1 MKAIIE
7 KLEAWLWSKEGSCF
21 LFRRI
26 IQIIYRLAVQYEQAN
41 FKERAQALTYTTM
54 LSIVPLLA
62 ITFSILAGFGVHNEL
77 EPLMLKGLAFLGEQN
92 ANDFVNLLVGF
103 VENTRGVILGGA
115 GFVVLLYTAINL
127 MTTIESAFNRIW
139 RVAKGRSLRERILNY
154 VVVILIGPIFAFL
167 AFSFLSS
174 SIVLRVSGFV
184 SNPLIN
190 FLLGQA
196 FTIGIVTFVIWLGYI
211 FITYR
216 KVDII
221 PALIGALIASNAWY
235 FIGKLFTYF
244 VVMSGKQSQIYSG
257 FASVVLFIMWMYL
270 SWLIVLVGSQIAYY
284 LQFPE
289 KILQDDD
296 GVEKASQ
303 LEVTL
308 CLEAKD
314 IDRQE
319 WFVKSMKS
327 ESVDVN
333 VPVKNNKVESILTLK
348 KVKEETVHQIA
359 NATVVQTVEEIPQD
373 AFTGDETTHSEKRLS

>member
-1 MKAIIE
+1 MKAMIA
-7 KLEAWLWSKEGSCF
+7 KLEAWLWSKEGPYF

-26 IQIIYRLAVQYEQAN
+26 VQIIYRLAVQYEQAN

-54 LSIVPLLA
+54 LSLVPLMA

-77 EPLMLKGLAFLGEQN
+77 EPLMLKGLSFLGEEN
-92 ANDFVNLLVGF
+92 ANDFVNLLIGF
-103 VENTRGVILGGA
+103 VENTQGIILGGV
-115 GFVVLLYTAINL
+115 GFIVLLYTAINL

-139 RVAKGRSLRERILNY
+139 RVTKGRSLRERILAY

-174 SIVLRVSGFV
+174 SLFLRVSGFV

-196 FTIGIVTFVIWLGYI
+196 FTIGVVTFVIWLGYI

-216 KVDII
+216 KVDMI

-257 FASVVLFIMWMYL
+257 FAGVVLFIMWMYL

-289 KILQDDD
+289 KIIQDDD
-296 GVEKASQ
+296 RVKASQ
-303 LEVTL
+303 LEITL

-327 ESVDVN
+327 ESVDLN
-333 VPVKNNKVESILTLK
+333 LSEKKSHKIESMLTLK
-348 KVKEETVHQIA
+348 KVKEES
-359 NATVVQTVEEIPQD
+359 VQQVMEHKVIQSGEERSQ
-373 AFTGDETTHSEKRLS
+373 ETMMTHDITNQKTH